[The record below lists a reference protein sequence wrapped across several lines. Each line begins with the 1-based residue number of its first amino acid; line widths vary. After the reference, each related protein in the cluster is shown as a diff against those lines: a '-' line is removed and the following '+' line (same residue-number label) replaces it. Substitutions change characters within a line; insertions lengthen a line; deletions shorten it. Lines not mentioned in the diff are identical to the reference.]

1 MNMIRRKKEIYLKN
15 KQMEPLEM
23 KNRMSEAKS
32 SSDVYNYILD
42 ATEEN
47 L

>member
-1 MNMIRRKKEIYLKN
+1 MIRRKKEINLKN
-15 KQMEPLEM
+15 KQMESLEM

-32 SSDVYNYILD
+32 SSDEYNYILH

>member
-1 MNMIRRKKEIYLKN
+1 
-15 KQMEPLEM
+15 MEPLEM
-23 KNRMSEAKS
+23 KNRMSETKS
-32 SSDVYNYILD
+32 SSDEYNYILD